1 MHTRCTH
8 CDTAFRITPEVL
20 TYARGRVRC
29 GQCMRTFDALEH
41 LGEEAG
47 TVLIPA
53 TAEAP
58 SESAESDPNPPNG
71 EQTARDIPGNEENT
85 PDPEPASYN
94 TGRDGPEME
103 AVSLKVDEYAPGNEE
118 DPLDAELAS
127 PLPGGG
133 GAGAETAALDPDQ
146 DTQEDKGD
154 MAEAQKD
161 SFIAQEDAPLA
172 EPPAAPHSE
181 YYLPEAETAVFKVAG
196 DTPGPEEDT
205 PNTVLASY
213 VPVFDTAG
221 EATQGIPSEEKEKAL
236 KTEPASFD
244 PGFEIQEK
252 ETPTFD
258 ADQGSAEDLNDAA
271 EVQQSAFASAGD
283 TFEIG
288 QAPITDEDDTLDGD
302 LDLAVTD
309 SWKLDEELLN
319 TSTLPALPGLVE
331 HPEFPE
337 PQESSPDPVDAAKAK
352 PQMNWDDS
360 WDDMSFD
367 DEHGIPLMEDLEEV
381 TETGEQAA
389 AVADSTVENIRV
401 DPAATLTE
409 ADLSKMDVRLPQQAQ
424 AGSEPKEAAWEI
436 LSPRTEGPAE
446 GDEGGLSEGPGDP
459 AIMVTDTERDLIE
472 PDFAELAE
480 EIDGPVNEVEES
492 DRDAIER
499 DLAELAEAIEHAAN
513 RVTDT
518 GQESTDSDAWN
529 PAWAGPDQVEGAVA
543 NRGDEGPDGLSEP
556 VPGTDLAKVQA
567 ELEGLAQLVGM
578 GAGEIPGKSGQTP
591 TAENFEHI
599 VRKRRSGWNL
609 AATGLFLLLLVT
621 ILGTQLIHYH
631 RASLLPD
638 AIWGPMLRQT
648 YARLGIDLPHQW
660 ELDRYDIRQL
670 GGIQDPARPGVLV
683 IGISVRNQANR
694 AQPFPVIRLVLEDRW
709 GERIAKRDLKP
720 ADYLDSEPGAG
731 AMMFAGQL
739 IKTDIAVVEPE
750 GAGATTFQVDA
761 CIEMPGG
768 TLDCANQL

>member
-47 TVLIPA
+47 TALIPA

-58 SESAESDPNPPNG
+58 SESAESDPNPPKG

-85 PDPEPASYN
+85 PDPEPASSN

-103 AVSLKVDEYAPGNEE
+103 AVPHKVDEYAPGDEE
-118 DPLDAELAS
+118 DTLNAELAS
-127 PLPGGG
+127 PLPGDG
-133 GAGAETAALDPDQ
+133 GAGAETAALDTDQ
-146 DTQEDKGD
+146 DTQNDKGN
-154 MAEAQKD
+154 MAEAQND
-161 SFIAQEDAPLA
+161 SFIAEEDAPLA

-181 YYLPEAETAVFKVAG
+181 YYLPEAETAVFNVAG

-213 VPVFDTAG
+213 TPVFDRAG
-221 EATQGIPSEEKEKAL
+221 EATQGIPNEEREKAL
-236 KTEPASFD
+236 KTEPASF
-244 PGFEIQEK
+244 
-252 ETPTFD
+252 
-258 ADQGSAEDLNDAA
+258 
-271 EVQQSAFASAGD
+271 
-283 TFEIG
+283 
-288 QAPITDEDDTLDGD
+288 DEDDTLDGD

-309 SWKLDEELLN
+309 SWKLDEQLLN

-409 ADLSKMDVRLPQQAQ
+409 ADLSKMGVRLPQQAQ

-436 LSPRTEGPAE
+436 LSPGTEGPAE

-459 AIMVTDTERDLIE
+459 AIMVTDSERDLIE
-472 PDFAELAE
+472 TDFAELAE
-480 EIDGPVNEVEES
+480 EIDGPANEVEES

-518 GQESTDSDAWN
+518 GRESTDSDAWN
-529 PAWAGPDQVEGAVA
+529 PAWAGPDRVEGAVA
-543 NRGDEGPDGLSEP
+543 NRGDEGPEGLSEP

-567 ELEGLAQLVGM
+567 ELEGLARLVGT

-638 AIWGPMLRQT
+638 AILGPMLRQT
-648 YARLGIDLPHQW
+648 YARLGIDLPHEW

-739 IKTDIAVVEPE
+739 IKTDIAVIEPE